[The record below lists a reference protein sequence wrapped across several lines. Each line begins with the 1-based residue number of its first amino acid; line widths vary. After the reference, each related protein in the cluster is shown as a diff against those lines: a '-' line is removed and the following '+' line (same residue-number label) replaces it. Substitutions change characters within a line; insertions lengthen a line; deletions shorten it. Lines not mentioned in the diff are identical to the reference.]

1 MYHFPILPALEGQ
14 RKLALI
20 RYIIMTK
27 DLNPTIIYSRAKV
40 YTTCFVETNT
50 FLKYLDWVMTKSFV
64 PHSRNALCAII

>member
-20 RYIIMTK
+20 RYIIVTK

-40 YTTCFVETNT
+40 YTTCFVTV
-50 FLKYLDWVMTKSFV
+50 L
-64 PHSRNALCAII
+64 